1 LKQYGLIKSALVALF
16 HIRPGAKGYNVVITI
31 DFFLSLCYNNY
42 SKAKEV
48 INLKYI
54 FIIHRHNGKVDK
66 YDFGKLFIECSIDKI
81 KTIYAFYI
89 LKAKHQYSNITICYY
104 EEKLRL
110 LGKIK
115 DRIQK
120 RGN

>member
-1 LKQYGLIKSALVALF
+1 
-16 HIRPGAKGYNVVITI
+16 
-31 DFFLSLCYNNY
+31 LCYNNY
-42 SKAKEV
+42 SKAKGV
-48 INLKYI
+48 INLKYV

-81 KTIYAFYI
+81 KTIYAFYY
-89 LKAKHQYSNITICYY
+89 LKEKHQYSNTTICYY

-115 DRIQK
+115 ERKLK
-120 RGN
+120 RGNKK

>member
-1 LKQYGLIKSALVALF
+1 M
-16 HIRPGAKGYNVVITI
+16 
-31 DFFLSLCYNNY
+31 
-42 SKAKEV
+42 
-48 INLKYI
+48 KYI
-54 FIIHRHNGKVDK
+54 FIIYRHNGKIDK
-66 YDFGKLFIECSIDKI
+66 YDFGQLFIECPIDKI

-89 LKAKHQYSNITICYY
+89 LKAKHKYSKITIYYY

-120 RGN
+120 RGK